1 MTMNRITQAA
11 LTALA
16 LAACSPKGGESLS
29 RAPPPAS
36 TPSSAPAAPG
46 AEQVSGPEIP
56 AADVPAVRAGLWEVT
71 DTGSGAAPRTDRTC
85 ESGARKPLSMGKE
98 CSKLSLHRTLAGGF
112 VIDAECASGAMTYS
126 FHLVATGDFTSR
138 YAVDS
143 LSRFRKAPGAP
154 EVAQASHQEGRYLG
168 ACPANLEPTD

>member
-1 MTMNRITQAA
+1 MNMNRITLAA

-16 LAACSPKGGESLS
+16 LAACSPKGGESS
-29 RAPPPAS
+29 TRAPPAAS
-36 TPSSAPAAPG
+36 TPSSVPAAPG
-46 AEQVSGPEIP
+46 AEQASGPEIP
-56 AADVPAVRAGLWEVT
+56 AADVPAVRAGLWEIT

-85 ESGARKPLSMGKE
+85 ESGERKPLSMGKE
-98 CSKLSLHRTLAGGF
+98 CSKLSLHRTLAGGY
-112 VIDAECASGAMTYS
+112 VIDADCASGAMTYS

-154 EVAQASHQEGRYLG
+154 EEALASHQDGRYLG
-168 ACPANLEPTD
+168 ACPATVTPED